1 MPSMPPGAGAPDA
14 PVPSSAAL
22 DQRFAR
28 LLHHTSKDTPNN
40 AAFAPPIVNTS
51 IYALPPQPS
60 GTYQYARWGNPT
72 WTALEDALAL
82 LEDAETI
89 TFPSGMAAIAAVFYS
104 LLKPGDRVLLP
115 ADGYYTTRICADKY
129 FAPMGVE
136 VDTCVTAALGER
148 DLTGYRL
155 VMIETPSNPAL
166 DLADIAAVSA
176 RAHAAGAVVVV
187 DNTTMTPLGQ
197 RPLDLGADM
206 VVSAD
211 TKAVNGHSDVLFG
224 HVSSRNAQL
233 IGGVRDWRRVVG
245 AIPGPHEA
253 WLVHRGLET
262 LEVRWSRMTASA
274 FTIAQRLAEHPKV
287 QALRYPGLPSHPAY
301 ALAQRQMTSGGTL
314 IALTLADEAA
324 AERFIAACPYLRPA
338 TSFGGVHSSAE
349 RRARWGDAVAPGFIR
364 LSVGCEPTE
373 ALWQGIDTAFD
384 AV

>member
-1 MPSMPPGAGAPDA
+1 MPTPDSRA
-14 PVPSSAAL
+14 DLAE
-22 DQRFAR
+22 RFAR
-28 LLHHTSKDTPNN
+28 LLHHTSKDTPHN
-40 AAFAPPIVNTS
+40 AAFGPPIVNTS

-115 ADGYYTTRICADKY
+115 ADGYYTTRICAEKY
-129 FAPMGVE
+129 LAPMGVQ
-136 VDTCVTAALGER
+136 VDTVATAALGAK
-148 DLTGYRL
+148 DLAGYRL
-155 VMIETPSNPAL
+155 VMVETPSNPAL
-166 DLADIAAVSA
+166 DLADIAAVCTRA
-176 RAHAAGAVVVV
+176 RAAGAVVAV

-197 RPLDLGADM
+197 RPLDLGADL

-211 TKAVNGHSDVLFG
+211 TKALNGHSDVLFG
-224 HVSSRNAQL
+224 HVSSRNAAL
-233 IGGVRDWRRVVG
+233 MTGVRDWRRIVG

-262 LEVRWSRMTASA
+262 LEVRFDRMCDSA
-274 FTIAQRLAEHPKV
+274 HAIAQRLAEHPKV
-287 QALRYPGLPSHPAY
+287 IALRYPGLPSHPQH
-301 ALAQRQMTSGGTL
+301 ALAQAQMTSGGAL

-349 RRARWGDAVAPGFIR
+349 RRARWGDAVAPGFVR

-373 ALWQGIDTAFD
+373 VLWRGIEAGL
-384 AV
+384 AAA